1 MRSAVDADIASLPCI
16 ERCSVTRYGLRHQRP
31 AVDPDLRGAHD
42 GQRDQVGHRAAAG
55 QAAQPPYSVTP
66 DSSRMSG
73 STSRASLRSDSCQ
86 PRRSEEHT
94 SELQSLMRISS
105 AVFCLKKKKSNTHK

>member
-42 GQRDQVGHRAAAG
+42 RQRDHVGHPAAAG

-66 DSSRMSG
+66 HSSRISG
-73 STSRASLRSDSCQ
+73 STTRPPFRTHSCPPTYQASLWTASFPSCFS
-86 PRRSEEHT
+86 PVLYFPPSPP
-94 SELQSLMRISS
+94 
-105 AVFCLKKKKSNTHK
+105 FF